1 MEIADGCVC
10 IPWTRVTVCLAFF
23 LLLCSEPAGWYRP
36 EKGPEHAAR
45 CQCRSI
51 LQGALRERKPESAT
65 AKEIDG
71 NWQYTSKCIK
81 IIQNTCKIL
90 PYRRCGLLIRY
101 CSLFP
106 QSIRDACIGE
116 FRVCVIVCVCV
127 CVIMS
132 IAGCA
137 CAQGGF
143 NLRTVYR

>member
-71 NWQYTSKCIK
+71 N
-81 IIQNTCKIL
+81 
-90 PYRRCGLLIRY
+90 
-101 CSLFP
+101 
-106 QSIRDACIGE
+106 
-116 FRVCVIVCVCV
+116 
-127 CVIMS
+127 
-132 IAGCA
+132 
-137 CAQGGF
+137 
-143 NLRTVYR
+143 